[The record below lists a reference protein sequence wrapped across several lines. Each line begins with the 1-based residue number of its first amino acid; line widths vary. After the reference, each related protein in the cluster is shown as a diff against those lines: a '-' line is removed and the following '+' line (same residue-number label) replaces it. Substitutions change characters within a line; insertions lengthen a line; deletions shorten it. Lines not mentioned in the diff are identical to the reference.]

1 MTQLSPEFRAE
12 RARYAGLVR
21 HRDDDDPELSAARLT
36 MREHVLLNA
45 IDKALAAAPPL
56 TLEMRSRIVG
66 LLVDR
71 KPAGR

>member
-1 MTQLSPEFRAE
+1 MNALVSPRWFVTAMTTSPE
-12 RARYAGLVR
+12 LV
-21 HRDDDDPELSAARLT
+21 AAHQS
-36 MREHVLLNA
+36 MQEQVLLNA

-56 TLEMRSRIVG
+56 TPEMRSRIVG